1 MTRSIG
7 GIENLVVVDGVVE
20 RQAEANGMRRLQL
33 RPRHV
38 KCLLVR
44 LLRLV
49 RGAFLGVG
57 REDLGKGN
65 SGRKG
70 RQQRGV
76 LKRGQR

>member
-1 MTRSIG
+1 MAAEGEERISFFLSLGYLFRQMTRSIG

-38 KCLLVR
+38 ERLLVR

-49 RGAFLGVG
+49 R
-57 REDLGKGN
+57 
-65 SGRKG
+65 
-70 RQQRGV
+70 
-76 LKRGQR
+76 